1 MLIKKA
7 FTPTLVAALMSSIS
21 GAVLGTAISYPTTAT
36 VDQVDDFHG
45 VKISDPYRWLE
56 QDVRESKPVRDWVS
70 AQNEVTFRYLGAIG
84 QRPRIVERMTRL
96 WNYEKYRPPLQAGG
110 RYFYRKNDGLQNQ
123 YVVYMQ
129 ESLASEPVAVIDPN
143 TWSKDGTVALSIF
156 EPSPDGRHLAYG
168 IQDGGSDWRSWR
180 ILDLQTGK
188 LLPETLQW
196 LKFTNVSW
204 LHDSSGFYYS
214 RYPAPEAQEK
224 FQSLNL
230 NQRVYFHKLGTAQS
244 EDRLVFERPDKPEW
258 GFSPQVSEDG
268 AYLVVTVWKGTDER
282 YQIYYRDLRRK
293 NAPMVHLVDN
303 FEHDYTFVGNRGSEL
318 LFRTNLQ
325 APRGRLLGIDVG
337 KPGNPRREVIAQTD
351 NVLINVSFAGD
362 RLLAEYLQDAR
373 SLVRIYDIQGK
384 AVAELALPGIGSASG
399 FNGKRDTTE
408 VFFQY
413 SSFNTPPAVYR
424 YDVKTGQR
432 HVWKRPKVPFDPD
445 DYQVEQVFYP
455 SADGTR
461 VPMFIAAKKGLQRN
475 GRQPTLLYGYGG
487 FNISV
492 KPQFSPARFAWMD
505 MGGIYAVANLRGGG
519 EYGEPWH
526 KAGTR
531 LQKQNVFDDFI
542 AAAEYL
548 IKTKYTNPNRLAIY
562 GRSNGGLLVGA
573 VTNQRPDLFA
583 AAMPAVG
590 VMDMLRFDQFT
601 AGRFWVDD
609 YGSAADP
616 QAFKALRAY
625 SPYHNIKPVDY
636 PAVLV
641 TTADTDDRVVP
652 GHSFKYIARLQAQH
666 TGADPVLVR
675 IETRAGHGAGKPT
688 GKIIEEYA
696 DRWAFLLKNLDMNLP
711 KNYGR

>member
-1 MLIKKA
+1 
-7 FTPTLVAALMSSIS
+7 MSSIS